1 MKYLPLLIIV
11 IVSIGCERTS
21 NETSPKPPFTN
32 IDECIDYVNKSD
44 AKKGYPK
51 RKKDSVISECKNNYN
66 LMKK

>member
-1 MKYLPLLIIV
+1 MKYLSLLIIV

-44 AKKGYPK
+44 AKKGYTK